1 MGATKSLLSYNHYIP
16 DTSIEGPTG
25 TDTDEASIPTKP
37 ERTTN
42 EPNKSMSGTTLR
54 RKDCTKTCVAKLTE
68 ANIKSSPEEHIP
80 ARKKPRLQGSFPAI
94 VAAGADT
101 LNASPADAGVSVAS
115 AYAGGTDPV
124 AATPMQPNRGASPAP
139 PRFWTPEEDKK
150 LAAAVETTYK
160 KKHGAIYRDWAAVAA
175 LVPGRTKHPCLTRYG
190 TIYCAPRQTRRPHV
204 WVNGQQM
211 KTVH

>member
-25 TDTDEASIPTKP
+25 TDTDEASIPT
-37 ERTTN
+37 E
-42 EPNKSMSGTTLR
+42 EPNTSTLKRKAGTKPCVTKSPP
-54 RKDCTKTCVAKLTE
+54 E
-68 ANIKSSPEEHIP
+68 EHIKSSPEEDIP

-94 VAAGADT
+94 VAGAET
-101 LNASPADAGVSVAS
+101 LNASPDAGVAVASADAG
-115 AYAGGTDPV
+115 GRDPV
-124 AATPMQPNRGASPAP
+124 AASPMQPNGGASPAP